1 MMNQFDEK
9 LVEKCLSYQMY
20 WNYKILTSMYPFNPR
35 IRSVEAKNIETVDN
49 DIYLNLLV
57 TTNLFSA
64 DNDEEYEYLE
74 SIRHIGVAEIF
85 ETNIDEY
92 YPASPKSY
100 FKWIR
105 PCNNGFDFDLE
116 FTMLYKTISGI
127 AQKFGRTL
135 EDHGFVDMNS
145 GIEHMRSSYG
155 DGSIVVNNANGDF
168 ESIITR
174 ILDIIETND
183 LIMLD
188 LDEILEEYSEFDEED
203 NPELYFQMTVF
214 RDAAIDFYQALMEYT
229 LHRLMTESGR
239 IFGYNVENIN
249 EITRSPGDQ
258 IIMTNGWKSGRFNNE
273 LIDEIHDQYVNDQ
286 VPDDIEQMMN
296 CMAQY
301 IYVKK

>member
-1 MMNQFDEK
+1 MNQFDEK
-9 LVEKCLSYQMY
+9 LVEKGLSYQMY

-35 IRSVEAKNIETVDN
+35 LRSVEAENIETVDN

-57 TTNLFSA
+57 TINLFSA

-74 SIRHIGVAEIF
+74 SIRHIGVDDMF
-85 ETNIDEY
+85 KTNVDEY

-116 FTMLYKTISGI
+116 FTTLYKTISRI
-127 AQKFGRTL
+127 AQKFGKTL
-135 EDHGFVDMNS
+135 ECHGFVDMNS
-145 GIEHMRSSYG
+145 GLEHMKSSYG
-155 DGSIVVNNANGDF
+155 DGSMMVNNANKDL

-174 ILDIIETND
+174 ILDIIEIND

-188 LDEILEEYSEFDEED
+188 LDEILEEYAEFDEND
-203 NPELYFQMTVF
+203 NPELYFQMTMF
-214 RDAAIDFYQALMEYT
+214 RDVAIDFYQALMEYT
-229 LHRLMTESGR
+229 LHRLMTMPARNHGYDMKKLLADTSG
-239 IFGYNVENIN
+239 
-249 EITRSPGDQ
+249 PGDQ
-258 IIMTNGWKSGRFNNE
+258 ILMSVAWQNGFFNEE
-273 LIDEIHDQYVNDQ
+273 LLDEIHDQYVNDQ
-286 VPDDIEQMMN
+286 VPDDIDQMMN